1 VAKPKLRER
10 TVQFYEVVVEKG
22 GELLRVGQFPFV
34 GALAAIAP
42 VPVAARRWEGLEQ
55 DLIGTVHT
63 VEDEDHLLLHRVKD
77 GGEWLAVMNLET
89 GDWHELESKA
99 KEGYLDTSAIVFLPY
114 GNVVGMMQGAT
125 SAPSHKSLE
134 GWLRGLKVFGDTP
147 LVVRPLV
154 SQAEVERLK
163 GADGASRVEIR
174 IGAHQTEALSK
185 RQGRLAQFLQR
196 ATADY
201 GDLRVTVTISVPPG
215 GARAEDRR
223 RLLNDLRDLE
233 DVMPGA
239 ADVAKARLVY
249 SDAGGEEY
257 GRLAEFVEHH
267 ITAKRRV
274 SAVDDEGNSIRL
286 SEALRVITDAAV
298 EHEDELRRAADVG
311 PR

>member
-10 TVQFYEVVVEKG
+10 TIQFYEVVIQKG
-22 GELLRVGQFPFV
+22 GEQVRCDQFPFPS
-34 GALAAIAP
+34 ALAGIA
-42 VPVAARRWEGLEQ
+42 AASVTHRRWDGPLQ
-55 DLIGTVHT
+55 TLIGTVHT
-63 VEDEDHLLLHRVKD
+63 VEQEDHLLLHRVKD
-77 GGEWLAVMNLET
+77 GGEWLAVMDLET

-114 GNVVGMMQGAT
+114 GNVLGMMQGAT

-134 GWLRGLKVFGDTP
+134 SWLRGLKVFGNEQI
-147 LVVRPLV
+147 LVRPLV
-154 SQAEVERLK
+154 SSAEVERLK
-163 GADGASRVEIR
+163 GADGASRIEIR
-174 IGAHQTEALSK
+174 IGAHKTEALSK
-185 RQGRLAQFLQR
+185 REGRLAQFLQR

-223 RLLNDLRDLE
+223 RLLEDLRDLE

-249 SDAGGEEY
+249 SDGGGEEY

-274 SAVDDEGNSIRL
+274 SAVDEEGNSIRL
-286 SEALRVITDAAV
+286 AEALRVIGDAAI
-298 EHEDELRRAADVG
+298 EHEDELRLAVDVPLG
-311 PR
+311 

>member
-1 VAKPKLRER
+1 MAKPRLRER
-10 TVQFYEVVVEKG
+10 TIQFYEVVVAKG
-22 GELLRVGQFPFV
+22 GEQVRVSQFPFDQ
-34 GALAAIAP
+34 ALAAIAP
-42 VPVAARRWEGLEQ
+42 VPVAERRWDGPEQ

-63 VEDEDHLLLHRVKD
+63 VEEQDHLLLHRVKD

-201 GDLRVTVTISVPPG
+201 GDLRVTVTISIPPG

-223 RLLNDLRDLE
+223 RLLDDLRDLE

-286 SEALRVITDAAV
+286 SEALRVIGDAAA
-298 EHEDELRRAADVG
+298 EHEDELRLAADVG
-311 PR
+311 PG